1 MTRKYR
7 QNSID
12 DNFSCN
18 CNKSVLKFD
27 FHEWKQGEKMNRLLT
42 EVDAEIVKIA
52 EKDLTRQQNTLMLI
66 PSENYVS
73 RAVMEIQGS
82 ILGNKYAEGYP
93 GERYYNGCE
102 FMDEVESL
110 AIERA
115 KTLFNVEHVNVQP
128 HAGTQANM
136 AAYYALL
143 EPGDTIL
150 AMSLGHG
157 GHLSHGDAVNF
168 SGRYYN
174 VVTYGVDAESEQIDL
189 DEVSR
194 LAQQHRPK
202 LIVVGAT
209 AYPRQFDFET
219 WRRIADSV
227 DAYLLADIAHIAGL
241 IAGDAHPDPA
251 PYSDVIT
258 TTTHKTL
265 RGPRGAIVMCKAEHA
280 AKIDRAVFPGLQ
292 GGPFLHTIAAKA
304 VAFKE
309 ASEPAFKTYQ
319 AQIVKNAKALA
330 ARLTDNGFRLV
341 SGGTEN
347 HLMLVDLTTKYD
359 KLSGRQAADHLE
371 DAGIIVNKNSIPYD
385 KRKPRTTSG
394 IRLGTPMVT
403 TRGMTEPEMYQIAD
417 FIAETLENRRKASIK
432 RHIRAKVAELCAQFP
447 IYEYLSA

>member
-1 MTRKYR
+1 
-7 QNSID
+7 
-12 DNFSCN
+12 
-18 CNKSVLKFD
+18 
-27 FHEWKQGEKMNRLLT
+27 MNQLLS
-42 EVDAEIVKIA
+42 EVDPQIVKIA
-52 EKDLTRQQNTLMLI
+52 AKDLARQQNSLMLI
-66 PSENYVS
+66 PSENYAS

-82 ILGNKYAEGYP
+82 ILANKYAEGYP

-115 KTLFNVEHVNVQP
+115 KALFGVEHVNVQP

-136 AAYYALL
+136 AVYYALL

-150 AMSLGHG
+150 SMSLSHG

-174 VVTYGVDAESEQIDL
+174 VVTYGVNAETEQIDMA
-189 DEVSR
+189 EVAR
-194 LAQQHRPK
+194 LAQEHQPK

-209 AYPRQFDFET
+209 AYPRQLDFAA
-219 WRRIADSV
+219 WREVADSV
-227 DAYLLADIAHIAGL
+227 GAYLLADIAHIAGL
-241 IAGDAHPDPA
+241 VAGGVHPSPV
-251 PYSDVIT
+251 PHSDVVT

-265 RGPRGAIVMCKAEHA
+265 RGPRGAIVMCKAAHA

-309 ASEPAFKTYQ
+309 ASQPAFKAYQ
-319 AQIVKNAKALA
+319 AQIVKNAEALA
-330 ARLTDNGFRLV
+330 ARLIQNGFRLV

-347 HLMLVDLTTKYD
+347 HLMLLDLTSKYE

-371 DAGIIVNKNSIPYD
+371 DASIIVNKNSIPFD

-403 TRGMTEPEMYQIAD
+403 TRGMEEEQMHQIAD
-417 FIAETLENRRKASIK
+417 FIAETLENRQKPASKRRIRK
-432 RHIRAKVAELCAQFP
+432 KVAELCAQFP
-447 IYEYLSA
+447 IYEYLSASNLSE

>member
-1 MTRKYR
+1 M
-7 QNSID
+7 
-12 DNFSCN
+12 
-18 CNKSVLKFD
+18 NK
-27 FHEWKQGEKMNRLLT
+27 LLS
-42 EVDAEIVKIA
+42 EVDSHIVKII
-52 EKDLTRQQNTLMLI
+52 EQDLARQQNALMLI
-66 PSENYVS
+66 PSENYAS

-82 ILGNKYAEGYP
+82 ILANKYAEGYP

-115 KTLFNVEHVNVQP
+115 KALFGVEHVNVQP

-136 AAYYALL
+136 AVYYALL

-150 AMSLGHG
+150 SMSLSHG

-174 VVTYGVDAESEQIDL
+174 VVTYGVNAETERIDMA
-189 DEVSR
+189 EVSR
-194 LAQQHRPK
+194 LAQEHRPK

-209 AYPRQFDFET
+209 AYPRQFDFAA
-219 WRRIADSV
+219 WRDVADSV
-227 DAYLLADIAHIAGL
+227 GAYLLADVAHIAGL
-241 IAGDAHPDPA
+241 IAGGVHPNPV
-251 PYSDVIT
+251 PYSDVVT

-309 ASEPAFKTYQ
+309 ASEPAFKAYQ
-319 AQIVKNAKALA
+319 TQVVKNAKALA
-330 ARLTDNGFRLV
+330 ARLIQNGFRLV

-347 HLMLVDLTTKYD
+347 HLMLVDLTSKYE

-371 DAGIIVNKNSIPYD
+371 DAGIIVNKNSIPFD

-403 TRGMTEPEMYQIAD
+403 TRGMEEAQMHQIAD
-417 FIAETLENRRKASIK
+417 FIAETLENRQKTAIK
-432 RHIRAKVAELCAQFP
+432 RRIRQKVAALCAQFP
-447 IYEYLSA
+447 IYAYLSASNLSE

>member
-1 MTRKYR
+1 M
-7 QNSID
+7 
-12 DNFSCN
+12 
-18 CNKSVLKFD
+18 NK
-27 FHEWKQGEKMNRLLT
+27 LLS
-42 EVDAEIVKIA
+42 EVDPHIVKIA
-52 EKDLTRQQNTLMLI
+52 EKDLARQQNALMLI
-66 PSENYVS
+66 PSENYAS

-82 ILGNKYAEGYP
+82 ILANKYAEGYP

-115 KTLFNVEHVNVQP
+115 KALFGVEHVNVQP

-136 AAYYALL
+136 AVYYALL

-150 AMSLGHG
+150 SMSLSHG

-174 VVTYGVDAESEQIDL
+174 VVTYGVNAETEQIDMA
-189 DEVSR
+189 EVSR
-194 LAQQHRPK
+194 LAQEHQPK

-209 AYPRQFDFET
+209 AYPRQFDFAA
-219 WRRIADSV
+219 WREVADSV
-227 DAYLLADIAHIAGL
+227 SAYLLADIAHIAGL
-241 IAGDAHPDPA
+241 IAGGVHPSPV
-251 PYSDVIT
+251 PYSDVVT

-309 ASEPAFKTYQ
+309 ASEPAFKAYQ
-319 AQIVKNAKALA
+319 AQVVKNAKALA
-330 ARLTDNGFRLV
+330 SRLIQNGFRLV

-347 HLMLVDLTTKYD
+347 HLMLIDLTSKYE

-371 DAGIIVNKNSIPYD
+371 DAGIIVNKNSIPFD

-403 TRGMTEPEMYQIAD
+403 TRGMEEAQMHQLAD
-417 FIAETLENRRKASIK
+417 FIAETLENRQKAAIK
-432 RHIRAKVAELCAQFP
+432 RRIREKVAELCAQFP
-447 IYEYLSA
+447 IYEYLSASKLAE

>member
-1 MTRKYR
+1 MS
-7 QNSID
+7 Q
-12 DNFSCN
+12 
-18 CNKSVLKFD
+18 
-27 FHEWKQGEKMNRLLT
+27 LLS
-42 EVDAEIVKIA
+42 EVDSQIVKIA
-52 EKDLTRQQNTLMLI
+52 ANDLARQQNSLMLI
-66 PSENYVS
+66 PSENYAS

-82 ILGNKYAEGYP
+82 ILANKYAEGYP

-115 KTLFNVEHVNVQP
+115 KALFGVEHVNVQP

-136 AAYYALL
+136 AVYYALL
-143 EPGDTIL
+143 EPGDTML
-150 AMSLGHG
+150 SMSLSHG

-174 VVTYGVDAESEQIDL
+174 VVTYGVNAETEQIDMA
-189 DEVSR
+189 EVAR
-194 LAQQHRPK
+194 LAQEHQPK

-209 AYPRQFDFET
+209 AYPRQLDFAA
-219 WRRIADSV
+219 WREVADSV
-227 DAYLLADIAHIAGL
+227 GAYLLADIAHIAGL
-241 IAGDAHPDPA
+241 VAGGVHPSPV
-251 PYSDVIT
+251 PHSDVVT

-265 RGPRGAIVMCKAEHA
+265 RGPRGAIVMCKAAHA

-309 ASEPAFKTYQ
+309 ASQPAFKAYQ
-319 AQIVKNAKALA
+319 AQIVKNAAALA
-330 ARLTDNGFRLV
+330 ARLIQNGFRLV

-347 HLMLVDLTTKYD
+347 HLMLLDLTSKYE

-371 DAGIIVNKNSIPYD
+371 DAGIIVNKNSIPFD

-403 TRGMTEPEMYQIAD
+403 TRGMEEEQMHQIAD
-417 FIAETLENRRKASIK
+417 FIAETLENRQKPASK
-432 RHIRAKVAELCAQFP
+432 RRIQKKVAELCAQFP
-447 IYEYLSA
+447 IYEYLSAPNLSE

>member
-1 MTRKYR
+1 M
-7 QNSID
+7 
-12 DNFSCN
+12 
-18 CNKSVLKFD
+18 NK
-27 FHEWKQGEKMNRLLT
+27 LLS
-42 EVDAEIVKIA
+42 EVDSHIVKII
-52 EKDLTRQQNTLMLI
+52 EQDLARQQNALMLI
-66 PSENYVS
+66 PSENYAS

-82 ILGNKYAEGYP
+82 ILANKYAEGYP

-115 KTLFNVEHVNVQP
+115 KALFGVEHVNVQP

-136 AAYYALL
+136 AVYYALL

-150 AMSLGHG
+150 SMSLSHG

-174 VVTYGVDAESEQIDL
+174 VVTYGVNAETERIDMA
-189 DEVSR
+189 EVSR
-194 LAQQHRPK
+194 LAQEHQPK

-209 AYPRQFDFET
+209 AYPRQFDFAA
-219 WRRIADSV
+219 WRDVADSV
-227 DAYLLADIAHIAGL
+227 GAYLLADVAHIAGL
-241 IAGDAHPDPA
+241 IAGGVHPNPV
-251 PYSDVIT
+251 PYSDVVT

-265 RGPRGAIVMCKAEHA
+265 RGPRGAIVMCKTEHA

-309 ASEPAFKTYQ
+309 ASEPAFKAYQ
-319 AQIVKNAKALA
+319 MQVVKNAKALA
-330 ARLTDNGFRLV
+330 ARLIQNGFRLV

-347 HLMLVDLTTKYD
+347 HLMLVDLTSKYE

-371 DAGIIVNKNSIPYD
+371 DAGIIVNKNSIPFD

-403 TRGMTEPEMYQIAD
+403 TRGMEEAQMHQIAD
-417 FIAETLENRRKASIK
+417 FIAETLENRQKSAIK
-432 RHIRAKVAELCAQFP
+432 RRIRQKVAALCAQFP
-447 IYEYLSA
+447 IYAYLSASNLSE

>member
-1 MTRKYR
+1 M
-7 QNSID
+7 
-12 DNFSCN
+12 
-18 CNKSVLKFD
+18 NK
-27 FHEWKQGEKMNRLLT
+27 LLS
-42 EVDAEIVKIA
+42 EVDSHIVKII
-52 EKDLTRQQNTLMLI
+52 EQDLARQQNALMLI
-66 PSENYVS
+66 PSENYAS

-82 ILGNKYAEGYP
+82 ILANKYAEGYP

-115 KTLFNVEHVNVQP
+115 KALFGVEHVNVQP

-136 AAYYALL
+136 AVYYALL

-150 AMSLGHG
+150 SMSLSHG

-174 VVTYGVDAESEQIDL
+174 VVTYGVNAETEQIDMA
-189 DEVSR
+189 EVSR
-194 LAQQHRPK
+194 LAQEHRPK

-209 AYPRQFDFET
+209 AYPRQFDFAA
-219 WRRIADSV
+219 WRDVADSV
-227 DAYLLADIAHIAGL
+227 GAYLLADVAHIAGL
-241 IAGDAHPDPA
+241 IAGGVHPNPV
-251 PYSDVIT
+251 PYSDVVT

-309 ASEPAFKTYQ
+309 ASEPAFKAYQ
-319 AQIVKNAKALA
+319 TQVVKNAKALA
-330 ARLTDNGFRLV
+330 ARLIQNGFRLV

-347 HLMLVDLTTKYD
+347 HLMLVDLTSKYE

-371 DAGIIVNKNSIPYD
+371 DAGIIVNKNSIPFD

-403 TRGMTEPEMYQIAD
+403 TRGMEEEQMHQIAD
-417 FIAETLENRRKASIK
+417 FIAETLENRQKSAIK
-432 RHIRAKVAELCAQFP
+432 RRIRQKVAALCAQFP
-447 IYEYLSA
+447 IYAYLSASNLSE

>member
-1 MTRKYR
+1 M
-7 QNSID
+7 
-12 DNFSCN
+12 
-18 CNKSVLKFD
+18 NK
-27 FHEWKQGEKMNRLLT
+27 LLSD
-42 EVDAEIVKIA
+42 VDSHIVKIT
-52 EKDLTRQQNTLMLI
+52 EQDLARQQNALMLI
-66 PSENYVS
+66 PSENYAS

-82 ILGNKYAEGYP
+82 ILANKYAEGYP

-115 KTLFNVEHVNVQP
+115 KALFGVEHVNVQP

-136 AAYYALL
+136 AVYYALL

-150 AMSLGHG
+150 SMSLSHG

-174 VVTYGVDAESEQIDL
+174 VVTYGVNAETERIDMA
-189 DEVSR
+189 EVSR
-194 LAQQHRPK
+194 LAQEHRPK

-209 AYPRQFDFET
+209 AYPRQFDFAA
-219 WRRIADSV
+219 WRDVADSV
-227 DAYLLADIAHIAGL
+227 GAYLLADVAHIAGL
-241 IAGDAHPDPA
+241 IAGGVHPNPV
-251 PYSDVIT
+251 PYSDVVT

-309 ASEPAFKTYQ
+309 ASEPAFKAYQ
-319 AQIVKNAKALA
+319 TQVVKNAKALA
-330 ARLTDNGFRLV
+330 ARLIQNGFRLV

-347 HLMLVDLTTKYD
+347 HLMLVDLTSKYE

-371 DAGIIVNKNSIPYD
+371 DAGIIVNKNSIPFD

-403 TRGMTEPEMYQIAD
+403 TRGMEEAQMHQIAD
-417 FIAETLENRRKASIK
+417 FIAETLENRQKSAIK
-432 RHIRAKVAELCAQFP
+432 RRIRQKVAALCAQFP
-447 IYEYLSA
+447 IYAYLSASNLSE

>member
-1 MTRKYR
+1 M
-7 QNSID
+7 
-12 DNFSCN
+12 
-18 CNKSVLKFD
+18 NK
-27 FHEWKQGEKMNRLLT
+27 LLS
-42 EVDAEIVKIA
+42 EVDSHIVKII
-52 EKDLTRQQNTLMLI
+52 EQDLARQQNALMLI
-66 PSENYVS
+66 PSENYAS

-82 ILGNKYAEGYP
+82 ILANKYAEGYP

-115 KTLFNVEHVNVQP
+115 KALFGVEHVNVQP

-136 AAYYALL
+136 AVYYALL

-150 AMSLGHG
+150 SMSLSHG

-174 VVTYGVDAESEQIDL
+174 VVTYGVNAETERIDMA
-189 DEVSR
+189 EVSR
-194 LAQQHRPK
+194 LAQEHQPK

-209 AYPRQFDFET
+209 AYPRQFDFAA
-219 WRRIADSV
+219 WRDVADSV
-227 DAYLLADIAHIAGL
+227 GAYLLADVAHIAGL
-241 IAGDAHPDPA
+241 IAGGVHPNPV
-251 PYSDVIT
+251 PYSDVVT

-265 RGPRGAIVMCKAEHA
+265 RGPRGAIVMCKTEHA

-309 ASEPAFKTYQ
+309 ASEPAFKAYQ
-319 AQIVKNAKALA
+319 TQVVKNAKALA
-330 ARLTDNGFRLV
+330 ARLIQNGFRLV

-347 HLMLVDLTTKYD
+347 HLMLVDLTSKYE

-371 DAGIIVNKNSIPYD
+371 DAGIIVNKNSIPFD

-403 TRGMTEPEMYQIAD
+403 TRGMEEAQMHQIAD
-417 FIAETLENRRKASIK
+417 FIAETLENRQKSAIK
-432 RHIRAKVAELCAQFP
+432 RRIRQKVAALCAQFP
-447 IYEYLSA
+447 IYAYLSASNLSE

>member
-1 MTRKYR
+1 M
-7 QNSID
+7 
-12 DNFSCN
+12 
-18 CNKSVLKFD
+18 NK
-27 FHEWKQGEKMNRLLT
+27 LLS
-42 EVDAEIVKIA
+42 EVDSHIVKIT
-52 EKDLTRQQNTLMLI
+52 EQDLARQQNALMLI
-66 PSENYVS
+66 PSENYAS

-82 ILGNKYAEGYP
+82 ILANKYAEGYP

-115 KTLFNVEHVNVQP
+115 KALFGVEHVNVQP

-136 AAYYALL
+136 AVYYALL

-150 AMSLGHG
+150 SMSLSHG

-174 VVTYGVDAESEQIDL
+174 VVTYGVNAETEQIDMA
-189 DEVSR
+189 EVSR
-194 LAQQHRPK
+194 LAQEHRPK

-209 AYPRQFDFET
+209 AYPRQFDFAA
-219 WRRIADSV
+219 WRDVADSV
-227 DAYLLADIAHIAGL
+227 GAYLLADVAHIAGL
-241 IAGDAHPDPA
+241 IAGGVHPNPV
-251 PYSDVIT
+251 PYSDVVT

-319 AQIVKNAKALA
+319 TQVVKNAKALA
-330 ARLTDNGFRLV
+330 ARLIQNGFRLV

-347 HLMLVDLTTKYD
+347 HLMLVDLTSKYE

-371 DAGIIVNKNSIPYD
+371 DAGIIVNKNSIPFD

-403 TRGMTEPEMYQIAD
+403 TRGMEEAQMHQIAD
-417 FIAETLENRRKASIK
+417 FIAETLENRQKSAIK
-432 RHIRAKVAELCAQFP
+432 RRIRQKVAALCAQFP
-447 IYEYLSA
+447 IYAYLSASNLSE

>member
-1 MTRKYR
+1 M
-7 QNSID
+7 
-12 DNFSCN
+12 
-18 CNKSVLKFD
+18 NK
-27 FHEWKQGEKMNRLLT
+27 LLS
-42 EVDAEIVKIA
+42 EVDPQIVKIA
-52 EKDLTRQQNTLMLI
+52 AKDLARQQNSLMLI
-66 PSENYVS
+66 PSENYAS

-82 ILGNKYAEGYP
+82 ILANKYAEGYP

-102 FMDEVESL
+102 FMDEVEYL

-115 KTLFNVEHVNVQP
+115 KALFGVEHVNVQP

-136 AAYYALL
+136 AVYYALL

-150 AMSLGHG
+150 SMSLSHG

-174 VVTYGVDAESEQIDL
+174 VVTYGVNAETEQIDMA
-189 DEVSR
+189 EVAR
-194 LAQQHRPK
+194 LAQEHQPK

-209 AYPRQFDFET
+209 AYPRQLDFAA
-219 WRRIADSV
+219 WREVADSV
-227 DAYLLADIAHIAGL
+227 GAYLLADIAHIAGL
-241 IAGDAHPDPA
+241 VAGGVHPSPV
-251 PYSDVIT
+251 PHSDVVT

-265 RGPRGAIVMCKAEHA
+265 RGPRGAIVMCKAAHA

-309 ASEPAFKTYQ
+309 ASQPAFKAYQ
-319 AQIVKNAKALA
+319 AQIVKNAEALA
-330 ARLTDNGFRLV
+330 ARLIQNGFRLV

-347 HLMLVDLTTKYD
+347 HLMLLDLTSKYE

-371 DAGIIVNKNSIPYD
+371 DAGIIVNKNSIPFD

-403 TRGMTEPEMYQIAD
+403 TRGMEEEQMHQIAD
-417 FIAETLENRRKASIK
+417 FIAETLENRQKPASKRRIRK
-432 RHIRAKVAELCAQFP
+432 KVAELCAQFP
-447 IYEYLSA
+447 IYEYLSASNLSE